1 MGDALG
7 WGTPGDAM
15 IHVGRL
21 ARRHDQSCRRAVVPT
36 CIFLVLSCATAH
48 LPAQLHGYA
57 IVVEERDLQ
66 SIELARALREQGIKV
81 RPRVRGGSGPTAA
94 LIYFTFR
101 DPAAG
106 EPTWFHLRLAD
117 TRTGVIVRASTI
129 QLDSV
134 TATPRTRAN
143 AAVHALMALDSAF
156 STP

>member
-1 MGDALG
+1 M
-7 WGTPGDAM
+7 M
-15 IHVGRL
+15 HVCTA
-21 ARRHDQSCRRAVVPT
+21 ARRHVVMACRRAVVPT
-36 CIFLVLSCATAH
+36 CIFLVFSCATNR

-57 IVVEERDLQ
+57 VVVEERDQQ

-94 LIYFTFR
+94 LIFFTFR

-129 QLDSV
+129 QLDSL
-134 TATPRTRAN
+134 TATPRRRAE
-143 AAVHALMALDSAF
+143 AAVRALMAGDSAI
-156 STP
+156 SSP